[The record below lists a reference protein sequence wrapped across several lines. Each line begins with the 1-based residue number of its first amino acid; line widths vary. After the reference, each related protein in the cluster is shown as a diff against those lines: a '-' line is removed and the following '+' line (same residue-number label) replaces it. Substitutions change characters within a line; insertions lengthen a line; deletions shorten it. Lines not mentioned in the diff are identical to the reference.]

1 MTDTDQTQ
9 SGDQERDE
17 TQDVAAEQ
25 AEREERA
32 VLMQRARLM
41 GLTISNNIGLD
52 TLRERIRKAQEGV
65 KDNAPET
72 PVPLMKEP
80 GTKKAKSAREAI
92 RREAMKLIR
101 IHIVNLDPK
110 KKDLQGEIITV
121 GNDLIGTI
129 RKFVPYGEIT
139 EKGYHV
145 PNIIYKMLKKRKF
158 LNIRTRRGPKG
169 EQIVEQN
176 WAQEFSITVL
186 PPLTKEELHDLAVAQ
201 AAAGSVG

>member
-1 MTDTDQTQ
+1 MTDTDQTP

-17 TQDVAAEQ
+17 TQDTAVEQ

-32 VLMQRARLM
+32 ILMQRARLM

-65 KDNAPET
+65 KDNTPEV
-72 PVPLMKEP
+72 PVPPLREP
-80 GTKKAKSAREAI
+80 GTKKTKSVREAI

-121 GNDLIGTI
+121 GNDMIGTV